1 MRSRIAPKHR
11 PAPSCSSLIE
21 NIEDRRARPATIPIG
36 PRQLLATPNYLR
48 LWIAGGFGNSMRWL
62 EMLVAGIYTFNLTGS
77 AFSVA
82 IVTVARTLPMLVLGS
97 LTGVVSEA
105 LNRKTMLL
113 CGLFVMA
120 ANSAV
125 LCALAADDAIRLW
138 HIALGGTVAGTVW
151 TTEMAVRRRM
161 IGEVMPAKDV
171 GPAIALDAVTGS
183 ATRMIGPLLGGI
195 TFQAVG
201 LVGAYA
207 VSTAIYFAAW
217 LIVLGLAY
225 QQETRRVNLSRIP
238 ADIIEGLAIVR
249 HDPIIL
255 GVVVISIITNVF
267 AFPYSAL
274 IAPIG
279 ISDYAVSPG
288 LVGLLAAAE
297 PLGAIISGVAMAT
310 GWVRMDRPRMMI
322 SGSFLFLLALAGAA
336 LAPWYALAFA
346 LLLVGG
352 LGTAAFSS
360 MQSTLVLTNA
370 PAAARSRVLGIIT
383 VCIGTGPLGVLAVGA
398 LSDRLGAARAMLVMA
413 VAGLLALAVL
423 RTLSPA
429 MRR

>member
-1 MRSRIAPKHR
+1 MT
-11 PAPSCSSLIE
+11 PA
-21 NIEDRRARPATIPIG
+21 IG
-36 PRQLLATPNYLR
+36 PRQLLAAPNYLR

-62 EMLVAGIYTFNLTGS
+62 EMLVAGIYTFDLTGS
-77 AFSVA
+77 AFAVA
-82 IVTVARTLPMLVLGS
+82 VVTVARTLPMLVLGS
-97 LTGVVSEA
+97 LAGVVSET

-125 LCALAADDAIRLW
+125 LCALAADGAIRVW
-138 HIALGGTVAGTVW
+138 HIALGGVVAGTIW

-161 IGEVMPAKDV
+161 IGEVMAPAHV
-171 GPAIALDAVTGS
+171 GQAIALDSVTGS

-195 TFQAVG
+195 AFQTVG
-201 LVGAYA
+201 LAGAYA
-207 VSTAIYFAAW
+207 LSTLVYLAAG
-217 LIVLGLAY
+217 LIVIGLVY
-225 QQETRRVNLSRIP
+225 QQETRRLNLARIP
-238 ADIIEGLAIVR
+238 ADIVEGLVIVW
-249 HDPIIL
+249 HHPIIL
-255 GVVVISIITNVF
+255 GVVLITIITNVF
-267 AFPYSAL
+267 AFSYSAL

-279 ISDYAVSPG
+279 LSDYAVSPV

-297 PLGAIISGVAMAT
+297 PLGAIVSGLAMAA
-310 GWVRMDRPRMMI
+310 GWVRMDRPRMMV
-322 SGSFLFLLALAGAA
+322 SGSFVFLFALVATA
-336 LAPWYALAFA
+336 LAPWYALAFV
-346 LLLVGG
+346 LLLAGG

-398 LSDRLGAARAMLVMA
+398 LSDWLGASRAMMVMA
-413 VAGLLALAVL
+413 IAGIAALAAV
-423 RTLSPA
+423 RQISPA